1 VGPFAVLVLMMLAL
15 DLGFGS
21 RQRRALLIAGAIACA
36 RGFTRCA
43 TPSAW
48 RSP

>member
-1 VGPFAVLVLMMLAL
+1 VGPFAVLVLAMLAL
-15 DLGFGS
+15 DLGFGH
-21 RQRRALLIAGAIACA
+21 RQRRPLLIAGGIACSS
-36 RGFTRCA
+36 GFTLCA